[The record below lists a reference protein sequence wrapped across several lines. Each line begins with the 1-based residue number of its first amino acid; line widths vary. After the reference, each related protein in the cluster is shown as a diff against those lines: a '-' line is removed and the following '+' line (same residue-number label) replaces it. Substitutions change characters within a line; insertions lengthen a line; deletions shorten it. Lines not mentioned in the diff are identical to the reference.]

1 MFNSKGHIQI
11 GLWCARFL
19 IIIFFSI
26 GAITMS
32 TSVVHIQKVIKEQYF
47 KKSPKKEY
55 KETIREF
62 KETDLPETPMDE
74 VEYIDTEQK
83 THTNRK
89 IKIAEEKNFLNSI
102 ILLLSN
108 SWITVVFY
116 LICILIIVCFIYKY
130 VRKQIRKKRKHPKT
144 YHTSNQKINTE
155 KKGGIINKPLNQLPT
170 DPVRIKLIEWEQT
183 LQLHEKRRSHESI
196 QQWLYRI
203 CRTRDII
210 PIYES
215 IRYGN
220 KPSSEIDVEKTV
232 LWIQQNK
239 KTE

>member
-1 MFNSKGHIQI
+1 
-11 GLWCARFL
+11 
-19 IIIFFSI
+19 
-26 GAITMS
+26 MS

-89 IKIAEEKNFLNSI
+89 IKITEEKNFLNSI

-155 KKGGIINKPLNQLPT
+155 KKEGLLIN
-170 DPVRIKLIEWEQT
+170 
-183 LQLHEKRRSHESI
+183 H
-196 QQWLYRI
+196 
-203 CRTRDII
+203 
-210 PIYES
+210 
-215 IRYGN
+215 
-220 KPSSEIDVEKTV
+220 
-232 LWIQQNK
+232 
-239 KTE
+239 

>member
-1 MFNSKGHIQI
+1 
-11 GLWCARFL
+11 
-19 IIIFFSI
+19 
-26 GAITMS
+26 MS

-108 SWITVVFY
+108 SWITVVF
-116 LICILIIVCFIYKY
+116 ISFVF
-130 VRKQIRKKRKHPKT
+130 
-144 YHTSNQKINTE
+144 
-155 KKGGIINKPLNQLPT
+155 
-170 DPVRIKLIEWEQT
+170 
-183 LQLHEKRRSHESI
+183 
-196 QQWLYRI
+196 
-203 CRTRDII
+203 
-210 PIYES
+210 
-215 IRYGN
+215 
-220 KPSSEIDVEKTV
+220 
-232 LWIQQNK
+232 
-239 KTE
+239 